1 MGPEVVVTGIGFGEG
16 PVWCPDGTLVCTSV
30 AAGLLW
36 RIRPAAH
43 TKELVADV
51 GGGANGAALASDGG
65 FLVTN
70 NGGVDLSKTGVFADP
85 PPYRP
90 ATPGLQRVSPTG
102 EVTYLAA
109 DGFTAP
115 NDLAVGADGTVWFT
129 DPPHFPPPPTP
140 EGRVWAYRPDGT
152 VELVA
157 DGFVYCNGIAVEPG
171 GTLVVVE
178 ARGLMRLLPDG
189 TREWVVENLGRGAGD
204 GFCLDAAGRFYV
216 ASTIEH
222 GIRVIEDG
230 REVDFLAIPGDGVT
244 TNCCF
249 GGPDLRWLFATDAV
263 PGQVVVWEQMPT
275 PGLPLPAWPAPAT

>member
-1 MGPEVVVTGIGFGEG
+1 MVVDGIGFGEG

-36 RIRPAAH
+36 RVRPESH
-43 TKELVADV
+43 TKDLVADV

-90 ATPGLQRVSPTG
+90 GTPGLQRVSPTG
-102 EVTYLAA
+102 DVTYLAA
-109 DGFTAP
+109 GGFTAP

-129 DPPHFPPPPTP
+129 DPPHFPPPPHG
-140 EGRVWAYRPDGT
+140 EGRVWAYRTDGS

-157 DGFVYCNGIAVEPG
+157 DGFVYCNGIAVEPE

-178 ARGLMRLLPDG
+178 GRGLMRLLPDG
-189 TREWVVENLGRGAGD
+189 SREWVVETLGPGAGD
-204 GFCLDAAGRFYV
+204 GFCLDAEGRFYV

-230 REVDFLAIPGDGVT
+230 REVEFLAIPGEGVT

-249 GGPDLRWLFATDAV
+249 GGPDLCWLFATDAV
-263 PGQVVVWEQMPT
+263 PGQVVVWEAMPT
-275 PGLPLPAWPAPAT
+275 PGLPLPAWPVPGL

>member
-1 MGPEVVVTGIGFGEG
+1 MVVDGIGFGEG

-30 AAGLLW
+30 AEGLLW
-36 RIRPAAH
+36 RIRPEAH
-43 TKELVADV
+43 VKELVADV
-51 GGGANGAALASDGG
+51 GGGANGAALAGDGG

-70 NGGVDLSKTGVFADP
+70 NGGIDLSRTGVFSNP

-90 ATPGLQRVSPTG
+90 ATPGLQRVTPDGTVS
-102 EVTYLAA
+102 YLAS

-115 NDLAVGADGTVWFT
+115 NDLAVAPDGTVFFT
-129 DPPHFPPPPTP
+129 DPPHFPPPPTR
-140 EGRVWAYRPDGT
+140 EGRVWAYAPDGSLT
-152 VELVA
+152 LVA
-157 DGFVYCNGIAVEPG
+157 DGFVYCNGIAVERG

-189 TREWVVENLGRGAGD
+189 SREWVVETLGPGAGD
-204 GFCLDAAGRFYV
+204 GFCLDAEGRFYV

-222 GIRVIEDG
+222 GIRVIEG
-230 REVDFLAIPGDGVT
+230 NREVDFLPIPGDGVT

-263 PGQVVVWEQMPT
+263 PGQVVVWDRMPT
-275 PGLPLPAWPAPAT
+275 PGLALPAWSPPSS